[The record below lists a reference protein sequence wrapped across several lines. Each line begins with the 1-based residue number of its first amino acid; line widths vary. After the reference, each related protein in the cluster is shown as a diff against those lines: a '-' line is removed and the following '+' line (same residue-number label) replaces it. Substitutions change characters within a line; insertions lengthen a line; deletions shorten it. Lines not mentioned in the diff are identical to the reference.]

1 MRDELLT
8 TRKAAAH
15 IGRSY
20 PWLRTLICQGRG
32 PVPEIRGRQGA
43 SSFFT
48 VAELDRWSAL
58 YAKNDCIPP
67 ATPKGRSRVVIE
79 NTIVELDG
87 IFAASTDL
95 VERDRLYTMVRALR
109 WAIGDVE
116 TLTLVHGAAVTTK

>member
-32 PVPEIRGRQGA
+32 PVPEIRGRQGS

-67 ATPKGRSRVVIE
+67 ATPKGRSRAVIE
-79 NTIVELDG
+79 NTIVELGG
-87 IFAASTDL
+87 IAAAATNG
-95 VERDRLYTMVRALR
+95 VERAELFSMAHALR
-109 WAIGDVE
+109 WAIGEVP
-116 TLTLVHGAAVTTK
+116 TLAPGLPATK